1 MSIIFEEIIIK
12 NIDKKERDENKAK
25 CKNFFS
31 NEMILL
37 SLKAYHT
44 LKHKTS
50 VILKKMFRGSRI
62 QEEKHE
68 YNLKEKFFEDQVC
81 QFVLRI
87 LFEDLCLRLQHLKP
101 HDIIRVV
108 GVEAYENHPIL
119 NVVHKRNNFYFIGC
133 ALRQLISG

>member
-37 SLKAYHT
+37 SLKAYRT

-50 VILKKMFRGSRI
+50 VLLKKMFPGSRI

-68 YNLKEKFFEDQVC
+68 YNLKEKFYEDQVC

-87 LFEDLCLRLQHLKP
+87 LFEDLCLRL
-101 HDIIRVV
+101 
-108 GVEAYENHPIL
+108 
-119 NVVHKRNNFYFIGC
+119 
-133 ALRQLISG
+133 